1 MVSPGPPGG
10 WDFSLDD
17 HIGDEVLSR
26 LHSPVHFSRF
36 FSRRP
41 FILVVDFPRSSFRL
55 CSSSAALALRACIGG
70 SPGDLHVIVSYCV
83 QRKLGFGFT
92 PSNLSPAK
100 IMKLSFSF
108 GETVIQI
115 GAKSGV
121 NAGSSSISISKS
133 NFKGVIDAGSSDKSK
148 DMGENSNNEAHEEQ
162 SHNISVVSQQYLG
175 DWQIILVLQSHAPI
189 VSIPGRSIVNK
200 VQDVSG
206 TILSLLVYPQFWKL
220 LSIYRFV
227 LGGPRLNAASGC
239 ILLVDPLSIKCRM
252 FVLGGPRLNAASG
265 CILGQ
270 TNALAHY
277 QLAVHQMVQ
286 FALLA
291 SSLIWAKDNW
301 TAQ

>member
-1 MVSPGPPGG
+1 MENA
-10 WDFSLDD
+10 
-17 HIGDEVLSR
+17 DE
-26 LHSPVHFSRF
+26 
-36 FSRRP
+36 
-41 FILVVDFPRSSFRL
+41 
-55 CSSSAALALRACIGG
+55 
-70 SPGDLHVIVSYCV
+70 
-83 QRKLGFGFT
+83 
-92 PSNLSPAK
+92 
-100 IMKLSFSF
+100 
-108 GETVIQI
+108 
-115 GAKSGV
+115 
-121 NAGSSSISISKS
+121 
-133 NFKGVIDAGSSDKSK
+133 

-175 DWQIILVLQSHAPI
+175 DWQIFLVLQSHAPI

-239 ILLVDPLSIKCRM
+239 IL
-252 FVLGGPRLNAASG
+252 
-265 CILGQ
+265 GQ

>member
-115 GAKSGV
+115 GAKS
-121 NAGSSSISISKS
+121 
-133 NFKGVIDAGSSDKSK
+133 
-148 DMGENSNNEAHEEQ
+148 M
-162 SHNISVVSQQYLG
+162 
-175 DWQIILVLQSHAPI
+175 
-189 VSIPGRSIVNK
+189 
-200 VQDVSG
+200 
-206 TILSLLVYPQFWKL
+206 
-220 LSIYRFV
+220 RF
-227 LGGPRLNAASGC
+227 
-239 ILLVDPLSIKCRM
+239 
-252 FVLGGPRLNAASG
+252 
-265 CILGQ
+265 GQ
-270 TNALAHY
+270 
-277 QLAVHQMVQ
+277 
-286 FALLA
+286 
-291 SSLIWAKDNW
+291 LIWR
-301 TAQ
+301 QSGP